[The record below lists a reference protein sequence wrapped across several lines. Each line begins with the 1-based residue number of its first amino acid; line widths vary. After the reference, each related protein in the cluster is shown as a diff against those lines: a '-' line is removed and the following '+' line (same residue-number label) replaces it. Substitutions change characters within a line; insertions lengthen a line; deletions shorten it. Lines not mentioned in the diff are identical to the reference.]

1 MADEE
6 EVEVLEEK
14 KGGLVKILLFVTIAL
29 LLIII
34 SVGATLF
41 LSGFFDPKPVVVD
54 EEGNLVTQDIDGE
67 DAEEEEVDPNAP
79 KPIMN

>member
-6 EVEVLEEK
+6 EVEVVEEK
-14 KGGLVKILLFVTIAL
+14 KGGLVKILLFVTIGL

-41 LSGFFDPKPVVVD
+41 LSGFFDPKPNN
-54 EEGNLVTQDIDGE
+54 EGILGAFIIQIYDKITE
-67 DAEEEEVDPNAP
+67 DTFINHSLSLL
-79 KPIMN
+79 